1 MLTTEQIEAYR
12 RDGYLVIPRLIQGEQ
27 LARLRALTDQI
38 VAEARGVAAN
48 DDLYDLEPSHSA
60 TLPRVRRLKPAIF
73 KRYAFF
79 HALARDPAITSVL
92 SQLLGPAIRMH
103 GGKLNMKS
111 AGYGSPVEWH
121 QDWAFYPHT
130 NDDVLATG
138 IYLDDCG
145 ENNGPLM
152 VLPGT
157 HHGPVHDHHAEGRF
171 CGAMNPAVCD
181 LDFGKAVPL
190 MVLPGTHH
198 GPVHDHHAE
207 GRFCGAMNPAVC
219 DLDFGKAV
227 PLMGPAGSMTI
238 HHVRLVHG
246 SALNHSNSQRRLLLH
261 EYAAADAW
269 PLMGV
274 PDFDEFNSRMVLGE
288 PTIEPRVRPAPIRMP
303 LPPADHQGS
312 IYENQ
317 RGSGRR
323 FFETYEERA
332 RIAN

>member
-1 MLTTEQIEAYR
+1 MLSEQQVEAYH
-12 RDGYLVIPRLIQGEQ
+12 RDGYLVIPRLIQGGQ
-27 LARLRALTDQI
+27 LAELRSLTDRI
-38 VAEARGVAAN
+38 VEQARGVSAN
-48 DDLYDLEPSHSA
+48 DELYDLEPSHSP

-73 KRYAFF
+73 KRYDFF
-79 HALARDPAITSVL
+79 HALARDRKITSIL
-92 SQLLGPAIRMH
+92 AQLLGPSIRMH

-138 IYLDDCG
+138 IYLDDCDAA
-145 ENNGPLM
+145 NGPLM
-152 VLPGT
+152 VVPGT
-157 HHGPVHDHHAEGRF
+157 HHGPTHNHHTDGRF
-171 CGAMNPAVCD
+171 CGAIDLARSGVDVSGAVS
-181 LDFGKAVPL
+181 LV
-190 MVLPGTHH
+190 
-198 GPVHDHHAE
+198 
-207 GRFCGAMNPAVC
+207 
-219 DLDFGKAV
+219 
-227 PLMGPAGSMTI
+227 GPAGSMTI

-246 SALNHSNSQRRLLLH
+246 SALNRSNRQRRLLLH

-274 PDFDEFNSRMVLGE
+274 ADFEEFNSRMVLGE
-288 PTIEPRVRPAPIRMP
+288 PTIEPRVRSAPVRMP

-323 FFETYEERA
+323 FFDGYEEHPTVA
-332 RIAN
+332 S

>member
-1 MLTTEQIEAYR
+1 
-12 RDGYLVIPRLIQGEQ
+12 
-27 LARLRALTDQI
+27 
-38 VAEARGVAAN
+38 
-48 DDLYDLEPSHSA
+48 
-60 TLPRVRRLKPAIF
+60 
-73 KRYAFF
+73 
-79 HALARDPAITSVL
+79 
-92 SQLLGPAIRMH
+92 
-103 GGKLNMKS
+103 
-111 AGYGSPVEWH
+111 
-121 QDWAFYPHT
+121 
-130 NDDVLATG
+130 VLATG
-138 IYLDDCG
+138 IYLDDC
-145 ENNGPLM
+145 EESNGPLM

-157 HHGPVHDHHAEGRF
+157 HHGPVHDHHADGRF
-171 CGAMNPAVCD
+171 CGAMNPAACD
-181 LDFGKAVPL
+181 LDFSKAVPL
-190 MVLPGTHH
+190 T
-198 GPVHDHHAE
+198 
-207 GRFCGAMNPAVC
+207 
-219 DLDFGKAV
+219 
-227 PLMGPAGSMTI
+227 GPAGSMTI

-274 PDFDEFNSRMVLGE
+274 ADFDEFNSRMVLGE